1 MPDGCDAESQLVV
14 LPAFGQCEVLDAL
27 GVGNEGDGVGM
38 ALLVVQVLQA
48 VGVEGP
54 HGDEHPAA
62 GEGQGGHGHAC
73 ALHDERGGEDGHGR
87 GGQGE
92 RILRAE
98 GASSIFGGNAVEDEE
113 AEQGRDG
120 AGRKTQHERAR
131 DEQRERRQKAQPQD
145 SQGHAGERQDV
156 PGAETQLVGERRVA
170 ERASEHA
177 GGHGRQHVAEQLGAV
192 RGSEVHRQDEALE
205 GAHDHDHAETDEHG
219 RAQNCEGAAAAFS
232 LCARSA
238 MTVSMPRSMRPYTSC
253 WASL

>member
-1 MPDGCDAESQLVV
+1 MRSASGTKGMGSGWLSLSSRYFRLWV
-14 LPAFGQCEVLDAL
+14 LRAHTVMSIQQPARARAATDTPAPSTTSEVA
-27 GVGNEGDGVGM
+27 NT
-38 ALLVVQVLQA
+38 ATA
-48 VGVEGP
+48 RRP
-54 HGDEHPAA
+54 
-62 GEGQGGHGHAC
+62 
-73 ALHDERGGEDGHGR
+73 
-87 GGQGE
+87 GE

-192 RGSEVHRQDEALE
+192 RGSEVHRQDEALKE
-205 GAHDHDHAETDEHG
+205 PMTMTTPKLMSMDERRIVKG
-219 RAQNCEGAAAAFS
+219 RRPPSPFAP
-232 LCARSA
+232 AR
-238 MTVSMPRSMRPYTSC
+238 P
-253 WASL
+253 